1 MFAGFGLGAGI
12 IFVVTLIVSLVGLN
26 SPAFRDKMM
35 FRPYWLTRG
44 NEWHRLITSGFV
56 HADGSHLLFNMLTF
70 FFFAFSL
77 ERAIGTVKFVILY
90 FVGLVLSDVGTW
102 VKHRN
107 DPEYASLGASGA
119 LLSVLFAF
127 IVYFPERSI
136 SLMFIP
142 IFVPAPVF
150 AVLYLLYSWWQSRQ
164 NRGRVNHDAHLGG
177 AIVGLAFVAVVDPLA
192 YQRFFAV
199 VGNLIHQA

>member
-1 MFAGFGLGAGI
+1 MFAGFGLGAGV
-12 IFVVTLIVSLVGLN
+12 IFVVTLVVSIVGLN
-26 SPAFRDKMM
+26 SPAFVDRMM
-35 FRPYWLTRG
+35 FRPYWLTRR
-44 NEWHRLITSGFV
+44 NDWHRLITSGFV

-77 ERAIGTVKFVILY
+77 ERAIGTAKFVILY

-119 LLSVLFAF
+119 ILSVLFAY

-150 AVLYLLYSWWQSRQ
+150 AVLYLAYSWWQSRAS
-164 NRGRVNHDAHLGG
+164 RGRVNHDAHLGG
-177 AIVGLAFVAVVDPLA
+177 ALVGLLFVAVVEPAA

-199 VGNLIHQA
+199 VSDLIS